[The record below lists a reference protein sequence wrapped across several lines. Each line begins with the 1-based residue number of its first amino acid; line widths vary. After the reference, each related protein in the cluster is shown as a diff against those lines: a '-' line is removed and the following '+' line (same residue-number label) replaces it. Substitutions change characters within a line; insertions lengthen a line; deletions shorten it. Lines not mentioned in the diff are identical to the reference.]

1 MTEFE
6 LHILMQEQA
15 ALFNSYLEFW
25 LLYTSTL
32 VVVGFFA
39 GAKLG
44 TGIRNLILFLYVAVV
59 IISVVSWSDS
69 IYGYNDYFERLV
81 EQGGIPV
88 RHIPGVEALPVM
100 MALTFLAGTIGAI
113 VYFLRVSSHSD
124 S

>member
-6 LHILMQEQA
+6 LHILIKEQA
-15 ALFNSYLEFW
+15 DLVNSNLEFW

-59 IISVVSWSDS
+59 LISVGSWLDA
-69 IYGYNDYFERLV
+69 IYGSYDYFQRLV
-81 EQGGIPV
+81 EQGGLPV
-88 RHIPGVEALPVM
+88 KHIPGVEALPVM
-100 MALTFLAGTIGAI
+100 MSLTFLAGTIGSI